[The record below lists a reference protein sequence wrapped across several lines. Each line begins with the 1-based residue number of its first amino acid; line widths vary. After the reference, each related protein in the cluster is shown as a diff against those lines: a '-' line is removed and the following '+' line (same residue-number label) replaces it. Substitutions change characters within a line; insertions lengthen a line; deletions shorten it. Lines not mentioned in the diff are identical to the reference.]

1 MMIRSASTVLVL
13 ISLCAIELAGCS
25 SEQTTRA
32 IYDGLRRRE
41 ERIDTPGEERSRP
54 PSYDEYQR
62 TRSRA
67 NERG

>member
-1 MMIRSASTVLVL
+1 MIRSASAILVLV
-13 ISLCAIELAGCS
+13 SLAAVELAGCS

-41 ERIDTPGEERSRP
+41 ERIDTPGEERVRP

-62 TRSRA
+62 SRPRS
-67 NERG
+67 GDLG